1 MELFTEFELLIMGSV
16 IGILVFI
23 ILVLSISE
31 IISNKREKRL
41 LKIDN
46 QIDEDN
52 EIDTSN
58 QFQEN
63 LQPEV
68 ATLDDTTKN
77 DDLEIEYLEI
87 QEINP
92 EKIATSPKEDIYIED
107 LSNEL
112 EEEPKKET
120 DFLSNKIAFREI
132 ENLEDDLDD
141 VNITKIE
148 TDEGL
153 TRQET
158 AQLELAKIE
167 EELEHSLSL
176 EDTITNLEAIEEENA
191 IISYQDLVNNNDINS
206 ETVSY
211 DDDGNEPISI
221 NEVFQMFNNQTSK
234 IEKPELKELES
245 FNQTYLYNVSPSE
258 TESLSEIQ
266 LENTANL
273 EKLEKEIRKTN
284 KFLNILNELKKNLD

>member
-92 EKIATSPKEDIYIED
+92 EKIATSPKEDIYIEPIKGQ
-107 LSNEL
+107 LTL
-112 EEEPKKET
+112 
-120 DFLSNKIAFREI
+120 
-132 ENLEDDLDD
+132 DDL
-141 VNITKIE
+141 K
-148 TDEGL
+148 
-153 TRQET
+153 
-158 AQLELAKIE
+158 
-167 EELEHSLSL
+167 
-176 EDTITNLEAIEEENA
+176 
-191 IISYQDLVNNNDINS
+191 
-206 ETVSY
+206 
-211 DDDGNEPISI
+211 
-221 NEVFQMFNNQTSK
+221 
-234 IEKPELKELES
+234 
-245 FNQTYLYNVSPSE
+245 
-258 TESLSEIQ
+258 
-266 LENTANL
+266 
-273 EKLEKEIRKTN
+273 
-284 KFLNILNELKKNLD
+284 